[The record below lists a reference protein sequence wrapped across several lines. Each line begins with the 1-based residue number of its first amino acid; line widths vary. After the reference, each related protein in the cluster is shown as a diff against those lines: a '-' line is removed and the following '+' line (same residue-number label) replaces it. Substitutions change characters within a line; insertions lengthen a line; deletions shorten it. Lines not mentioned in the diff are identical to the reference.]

1 MTYFCDNLGALS
13 TTRSMTISPREVSSK
28 TLIVIAFSEASNH
41 VLIDER
47 KQYATWQLIKNAMDY

>member
-1 MTYFCDNLGALS
+1 
-13 TTRSMTISPREVSSK
+13 MTISPREVSSK